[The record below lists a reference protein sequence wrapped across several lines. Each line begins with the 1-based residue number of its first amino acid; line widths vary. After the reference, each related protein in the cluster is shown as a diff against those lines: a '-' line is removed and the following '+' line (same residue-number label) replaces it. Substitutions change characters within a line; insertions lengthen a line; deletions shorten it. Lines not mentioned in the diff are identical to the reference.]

1 MPSRLWQFVLTFPFA
16 LRFWLAANNKLLSKV
31 NKITIAEIAKFYIKQ
46 AKSNGLDAALPG
58 AITFVQRSGSALN
71 ANLHLHI
78 LQLEGV
84 FSPPEINGEKPLQ
97 HALSGPTDED
107 VATIVEKIAKRV
119 VKLLRRRGYLDSEG
133 AFVMRPDVDDMFKD
147 NATIELALGASVQGK
162 IAFGE
167 RAGQYVRKIGK
178 GFGYDEEAPLIKGH
192 RCAAGD

>member
-1 MPSRLWQFVLTFPFA
+1 M
-16 LRFWLAANNKLLSKV
+16 
-31 NKITIAEIAKFYIKQ
+31 
-46 AKSNGLDAALPG
+46 
-58 AITFVQRSGSALN
+58 
-71 ANLHLHI
+71 HI

-167 RAGQYVRKIGK
+167 RAVNTSGRSARDLGMKTKLCSSKAIGALSSTASTSRRLP
-178 GFGYDEEAPLIKGH
+178 GSVLPIEIAWRLSLRIWLVH
-192 RCAAGD
+192 RWPMID